1 MFRKLWLALL
11 CAVVGM
17 VAALPLMAAVP
28 VAGEQAPRF
37 TLTSED
43 GTPVSLQD
51 YAGKWVV
58 LYFYPKDFSTGCTLE
73 AHNFQR
79 DLEKYKQLNAIILGV
94 SVDNPDS
101 HQRFCAKEGLRFKLL
116 ADTEHSVA
124 QQYGTLIYTGITKA
138 SPGAFVIAP
147 DGRVARVARKTY
159 LIAPDGRIA
168 LVFDNVQP
176 AEHSAEVLS
185 ALQDLEKK

>member
-1 MFRKLWLALL
+1 MA
-11 CAVVGM
+11 
-17 VAALPLMAAVP
+17 AALPLMAAVP
-28 VAGEQAPRF
+28 AAGEPAPRF

-51 YAGKWVV
+51 YFGKWVV

-73 AHNFQR
+73 ARDFQR
-79 DLEKYKQLNAIILGV
+79 DMAEYRRLNAIILGV

-124 QQYGTLIYTGITKA
+124 LQYGALSYTGFTKA

-147 DGRVARVARKTY
+147 DGKVARVMRKTF

-168 LVFDNVQP
+168 RVIDDVKP
-176 AEHSAEVLS
+176 AEHSAEVLA
-185 ALQDLEKK
+185 ALTDLEKGHN